1 MRCKNQNPTADTL
14 SWVDAPMP
22 ALLRLA
28 WPIIVSMLSYSV
40 MTLVDTLFV
49 SPLGAAALS
58 GVGLGSTSIFILAA
72 MPMGLL
78 GGVKVLSSQAIG
90 AGKPREVNAYMGAG
104 LLWALVFGV
113 RVADSKPVS
122 DRNLGVLGV
131 CGRAVGGGCLGLVV
145 HLHRQPA
152 LGVGASTHWRA
163 PNAGV
168 RRLDRM
174 VSSKLPLLLV
184 GLGSDAVD
192 AVGVVDEGA

>member
-1 MRCKNQNPTADTL
+1 M
-14 SWVDAPMP
+14 
-22 ALLRLA
+22 
-28 WPIIVSMLSYSV
+28 
-40 MTLVDTLFV
+40 
-49 SPLGAAALS
+49 
-58 GVGLGSTSIFILAA
+58 
-72 MPMGLL
+72 
-78 GGVKVLSSQAIG
+78 
-90 AGKPREVNAYMGAG
+90 
-104 LLWALVFGV
+104 V
-113 RVADSKPVS
+113 RVAASKPVS

-184 GLGSDAVD
+184 GLGSDAAYGA
-192 AVGVVDEGA
+192 AVVGRAAGGGRLGDVGG